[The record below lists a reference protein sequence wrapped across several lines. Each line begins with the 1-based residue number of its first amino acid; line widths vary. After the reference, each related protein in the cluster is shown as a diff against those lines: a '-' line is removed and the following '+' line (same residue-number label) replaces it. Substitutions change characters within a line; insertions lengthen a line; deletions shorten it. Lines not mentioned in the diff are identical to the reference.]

1 MSGAGTQNAGDA
13 MESDSRPPED
23 GLPGLEQ
30 GSYTLE
36 KLVRNSLYLSSVA
49 QPC

>member
-1 MSGAGTQNAGDA
+1 MSGAGTQNVGDA

-36 KLVRNSLYLSSVA
+36 KLVRDPLYFSSFA
-49 QPC
+49 QRC